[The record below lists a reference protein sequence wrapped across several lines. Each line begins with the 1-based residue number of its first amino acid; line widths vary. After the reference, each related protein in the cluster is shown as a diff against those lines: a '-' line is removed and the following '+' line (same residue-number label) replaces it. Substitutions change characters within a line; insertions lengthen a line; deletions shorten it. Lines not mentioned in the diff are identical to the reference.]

1 MGAIAGHGL
10 KRSLLHV
17 GCHVTGDVVL
27 MFDASGGA
35 GVIHCSQS
43 ESVTKAYLAAKQ
55 NILSVSLDT
64 DSECLYFEL
73 DV

>member
-1 MGAIAGHGL
+1 MVDT
-10 KRSLLHV
+10 S
-17 GCHVTGDVVL
+17 
-27 MFDASGGA
+27 SSE

-43 ESVTKAYLAAKQ
+43 ESVTNAYLAAKQ
-55 NILSVSLDT
+55 NILSVSLDA